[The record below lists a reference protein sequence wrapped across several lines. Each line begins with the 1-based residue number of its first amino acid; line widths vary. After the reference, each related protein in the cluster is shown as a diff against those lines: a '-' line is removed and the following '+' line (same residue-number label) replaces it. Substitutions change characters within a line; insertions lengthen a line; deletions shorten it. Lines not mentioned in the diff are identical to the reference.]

1 MRICGLIL
9 LAGLCA
15 TALGQSWQVEK
26 YTLSNGMNV
35 ILHEDH
41 SLPIAC
47 VNIWYRVGALDE
59 PPGRSG
65 FAHLFEHLM
74 FMGTRRVP
82 GNQFDVIMETG
93 GGSNNASTNLF
104 RTNYFSSG
112 PSKLLPTLLWLDADR
127 LEDMGLTMTQEKLDK
142 QRDVV
147 RNERRQSLENAP
159 YGKGGFALYQ
169 MMYPKGHPYHD
180 EVIGTHED
188 LEAAGVDNVRDFFA
202 TFYVPNNASLVV
214 AGDFDSKT
222 IKPLIEGL
230 FGNISRGG
238 QVPRRQIEPV
248 KLDRVL
254 RHSTIDKVQLP
265 RISMAYFSPAAFQA
279 GDAEMELAADVLASG
294 KSSRLYKRLV
304 YTDQTCAEVNAYQDG
319 AQLSSMFVI
328 EAYAKP
334 GADLDAIEKAMDEEI
349 ARFVA
354 EGPTVTE
361 LDQRKNARETRM
373 VSSMQSIESRADRL
387 NEYQCFW
394 DDPNSFSRD
403 VKRYRDVTP
412 ETMKSWTSKVLTP
425 GARAIVRV
433 LPEEPQR
440 EASARDSRPTDA
452 TTKAFEPPKPQTF
465 ALSNGIPVMLWT
477 RSDLPLVSL
486 GLVIQPGGPL
496 DAADTAGL
504 SLLATQMIEEGA
516 GERDALAFSEALQ
529 QLGASFN
536 AGSDR
541 ETVQVTLSVLKRNI
555 EPAVGLFADAVLRPR
570 MDAKEWDRA
579 KALHL
584 DQLQQNA
591 DEPRYVAGRVGDALL
606 FGSQNAYGRPV
617 DGVPATVSKL
627 TIEQIKQRWNELF
640 QPSGATFIVVGDLT
654 QDEAR
659 KQLESGFSNW
669 KAHGERSKSA
679 ADWSIPKSD
688 KLRVA
693 IINRPEAVQTMVR
706 FVMPGVASRD
716 DRRAALDMMNT
727 ILGGSFTSRL
737 NQNLRED
744 KGYTYGARSA
754 FVREPSAGSFIASAA
769 VRADV
774 TGASIKEFLHELN
787 RTRGGDISSEEATKA
802 RESVQNDVVSSFST
816 LGGIVGVAADRLA
829 AGLPWDSVVAD
840 MQTLQKVDASE
851 LNKLAK
857 AMIALDHGVL
867 VLVGDRELILEQI
880 KDLGLPPAQ
889 EFDTFGKPVAKSD

>member
-1 MRICGLIL
+1 MRLIAFVL
-9 LAGLCA
+9 LAGA
-15 TALGQSWQVEK
+15 FSTASAQSWKVEK
-26 YTLSNGMNV
+26 YTLPNGMTV

-41 SLPIAC
+41 TLPVAC

-82 GNQFDVIMETG
+82 GNQFDVLMETG
-93 GGSNNASTNLF
+93 GGSNNATTNLF

-112 PSKLLPTLLWLDADR
+112 PAKLLPTLLWLDADR

-169 MMYPKGHPYHD
+169 LMYPIGHPYHD
-180 EVIGTHED
+180 EVIGTHAD
-188 LEAAGVDNVRDFFA
+188 LEAASVDNVRDFFA
-202 TFYVPNNASLVV
+202 NFYVPNNAALVV
-214 AGDFDSKT
+214 AGDFDTAT
-222 IKPLIEGL
+222 IRPLVDGL
-230 FGNISRGG
+230 FGSLPRGG
-238 QVPRRQIEPV
+238 DVPRRKIEPV

-265 RISMAYFSPAAFQA
+265 KIAMSYFSPATFQD

-304 YTDQTCAEVNAYQDG
+304 YTDQTCTEVNAYQDG
-319 AQLSSMFVI
+319 AQLSSLFIV

-334 GADLDAIEKAMDEEI
+334 GADLDAIEKVMDQEI
-349 ARFVA
+349 SRLVA
-354 EGPTVTE
+354 EGPTPAE
-361 LDQRKNARETRM
+361 LEQRRNARETAM

-387 NEYQCFW
+387 NQYEYFW
-394 DDPNSFSRD
+394 GDPNSFSRD
-403 VKRYRDVTP
+403 LERYRAVTP
-412 ETMKSWTSKVLTP
+412 ASMKTWTAKVLTP

-440 EASARDSRPTDA
+440 QPAARDTRPADA

-465 ALSNGIPVMLWT
+465 SLSNGVPVMLWSRT
-477 RSDLPLVSL
+477 DLPLISL
-486 GLVIQPGGPL
+486 GLLIQPGGGL
-496 DAADTAGL
+496 DAAESAGL

-529 QLGASFN
+529 QIGASFN
-536 AGSDR
+536 AGADR
-541 ETVQVTLSVLKRNI
+541 ETVQVSLSVLKRNVD
-555 EPAVGLFADAVLRPR
+555 PAIGLFADAVLRPR
-570 MDAKEWDRA
+570 MDAKEWDRV
-579 KALHL
+579 KAIHL

-591 DEPRYVAGRVGDALL
+591 DEPRYVANRVGEALL
-606 FGSQNAYGRPV
+606 FGEKNAYGCPM
-617 DGVPATVSKL
+617 DGVPDSVSKL
-627 TIEQIKQRWNELF
+627 SLDQIKRRWGELF
-640 QPSGATFIVVGDLT
+640 QPAGATIIVVGDLNA
-654 QDEAR
+654 DDARAKLEAAFG
-659 KQLESGFSNW
+659 KW
-669 KAHGERSKSA
+669 KGAVERPKA
-679 ADWSIPKSD
+679 TADWSIPKHE

-693 IINRPEAVQTMVR
+693 IVHRPEAVQTMVR

-716 DRRAALDMMNT
+716 DRRAALDMLNT
-727 ILGGSFTSRL
+727 IVGGSFTSRL

-754 FVREPSAGSFIASAA
+754 FLREPSTGCFIASAA

-774 TGASIKEFLHELN
+774 TGPSIKEFLHELN
-787 RTRGGDISSEEATKA
+787 RTCGGDVTSDEATKA
-802 RESVQNDVVSSFST
+802 RESVMNDVVSAFST
-816 LGGIVGVAADRLA
+816 LGGIRAIAADRLA
-829 AGLPWDSVVAD
+829 AGLPWESIAAD
-840 MQTLQKVDASE
+840 MQSLQKIDAGE

-857 AMIALDHGVL
+857 SAIALDQGVL
-867 VLVGDRELILEQI
+867 VLVGDRGLIREQI
-880 KDLGLPPAQ
+880 KDLGLPAAQ
-889 EFDTFGKPVAKSD
+889 EYDAYGRPTAKAE